1 MFHISFLLQQVLGSS
16 PDPHLLDDLLVQAGS
31 LILQFAPSGL
41 GKRVT
46 TLGRTGRGA
55 CQQDVLTQA

>member
-1 MFHISFLLQQVLGSS
+1 MFHISFLLQQVLGSG

-31 LILQFAPSGL
+31 LILQLAPSGL

-46 TLGRTGRGA
+46 TLGRRGRGA
-55 CQQDVLTQA
+55 RQQDTLKQA